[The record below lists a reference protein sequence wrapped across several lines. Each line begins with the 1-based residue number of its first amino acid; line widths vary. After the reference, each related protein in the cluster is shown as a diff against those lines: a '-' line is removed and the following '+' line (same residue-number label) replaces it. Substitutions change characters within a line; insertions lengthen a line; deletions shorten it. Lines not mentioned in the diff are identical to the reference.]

1 MQSLQK
7 VVMCLGN
14 VNKHWNRKHRNAV
27 YVPSAHRTG
36 PSNQYHYAELVKMG
50 VGTDPLLLLSAL
62 DSGKVYYDPGIK
74 LESESGSHPRIKRR
88 SQFRV
93 KLRNLDGLYDSI
105 TGERVTEY
113 SCK

>member
-1 MQSLQK
+1 
-7 VVMCLGN
+7 
-14 VNKHWNRKHRNAV
+14 
-27 YVPSAHRTG
+27 
-36 PSNQYHYAELVKMG
+36 MG

-113 SCK
+113 SC